1 MTGLL
6 QAGPS
11 PESIGPGFA
20 GFVAIF
26 AVAVATVLLLRS
38 MVGHL
43 RKVRYSPDPA
53 EGTGEDAPEPT
64 SSSRTGVSSPGTG
77 VSSRGTGAS
86 SRETGASSRET
97 GASSRETGKD
107 TPGGDA

>member
-6 QAGPS
+6 RAAPS

-53 EGTGEDAPEPT
+53 AGTGDEPPET
-64 SSSRTGVSSPGTG
+64 ASSSQTGDSGVSSRESGVSPRDTG
-77 VSSRGTGAS
+77 VSSRD
-86 SRETGASSRET
+86 
-97 GASSRETGKD
+97 TGKD
-107 TPGGDA
+107 TPGHDA